1 MSSIV
6 DVIIVGGGMVGASVA
21 LRLAQAG
28 LEVAVVEREA
38 PPVPE
43 DVASCEVRVS
53 ALTHA
58 SEQWLEQLGVW
69 QALLSRGAHPF
80 RAMHVWADD
89 VSGEVVFDAASVG
102 EADLGHVLPNR
113 LIQAVLWSRL
123 RDHDNVRVCFDR
135 LQGLRRDEAGVH
147 AMLEGGATLH
157 GRLLVGADGAM
168 SPVRRMAAIPVDAHE
183 YGEAAI
189 VGCVRTERSHEDAC
203 WQRYTADGPVAFL
216 AMAEN
221 VSSLAWYL
229 PLSKLEWALSLSD
242 EAFADALT
250 QASGARLGR
259 IEWVGARAGFP
270 LVRRHA
276 RRYHA
281 ERVVLVGDAA
291 HTIHPQAGQGVNLG
305 FLDAQVL
312 CEELLAAVDAGAPF
326 WQPAVLSRY
335 QRRRQLD
342 NLAVQRA
349 MDGFE
354 WLFAH
359 DLPWKRPLRQWAM
372 TAGQIRPVSQM
383 LTRLAL
389 DARPGSR

>member
-1 MSSIV
+1 MSRIV
-6 DVIIVGGGMVGASVA
+6 DVIVVGGGMVGASVV
-21 LRLAQAG
+21 LRLADAG
-28 LEVAVVEREA
+28 LQVAVVERARPPA
-38 PPVPE
+38 P
-43 DVASCEVRVS
+43 DAVAPCEVRVS

-58 SEQWLEQLGVW
+58 SEQWLAQLGV
-69 QALLSRGAHPF
+69 LLTVLHHGAHPF

-102 EADLGHVLPNR
+102 EADLGHVVPNR
-113 LIQAVLWSRL
+113 LIQAALWARL
-123 RDHDNVRVCFDR
+123 ADHDNVTTCFDS
-135 LQGLRRDEAGVH
+135 LHEMETDASGIH
-147 AMLEGGATLH
+147 AVLEGGATLH
-157 GRLLVGADGAM
+157 GRLLVGADGAL
-168 SPVRRMAAIPVDAHE
+168 SRVRTLAAIPMDSHE

-189 VGCVRTERSHEDAC
+189 VGCVRTEQSHQDAC
-203 WQRYTADGPVAFL
+203 WQRYTAEGPVAFL
-216 AMAEN
+216 AMQDN
-221 VSSLAWYL
+221 LSSLAWYL
-229 PLSKLEWALSLSD
+229 PQHKLDWALSLDD

-250 QASGARLGR
+250 EASGRCLGR
-259 IEWVGARAGFP
+259 IEWVGERAGFP

-312 CEELLAAVDAGAPF
+312 CEELLAAVEAGAPF
-326 WQPAVLSRY
+326 WASAVLSRY
-335 QRRRQLD
+335 QRRRYMD

-359 DLPWKRPLRQWAM
+359 DLPWKRPLRQLVM
-372 TAGQIRPVSQM
+372 LAGRQRPAAQT

-389 DARPGSR
+389 DARPGSY